1 MSTYA
6 DDKQISYADRDI
18 TTVNEIINAD
28 FAGADNWLD
37 HNGIKRKSYNS
48 SFEK

>member
-18 TTVNEIINAD
+18 TTVKELIN
-28 FAGADNWLD
+28 FPGANNWLD